1 MIRIGMV
8 DLDHSHP
15 VYFLPILHRSE
26 DLRVTAVWDG
36 GAVQPAGFAKQFAQ
50 EYGVEKVCETLAE
63 LVDSVDVGMLLG
75 QDWDLHLERARLFLA
90 AGKPVFV
97 DKPIAGRRRDLD
109 ALRDLAERTGTPIM
123 GGSSMRY
130 ADPIMALK
138 AARPELGRV
147 YSAYACGPGD
157 FFNYGNHLVEMVAGF
172 FGAGV
177 EAVSYL
183 GDGNTDLFA
192 MEQRAGPP
200 VLLQFSA
207 GVNYTNNPCFLALS
221 TERGVRV
228 AEPRGGW
235 EISEALM
242 REFAMFARTGKPPVP
257 LADSLEVVRVVLAA
271 AEARRLGRRVR
282 LDEVPPDAGFDGH
295 AFTAMYARG
304 GGYKGTGLVEARS
317 SYVAP
322 QRGNI

>member
-1 MIRIGMV
+1 MMIRIGMV

-15 VYFLPILHRSE
+15 VYFLPILHRST

-36 GAVQPAGFAKQFAQ
+36 GAVQPAGFARTFAQ
-50 EYGVEKVCETLAE
+50 EYGVAQVCGSLAE
-63 LVDSVDVGMLLG
+63 LVASVDVGMLLG
-75 QDWDLHLERARLFLA
+75 QDWDLHLERARPFLE

-109 ALRDLAERTGTPIM
+109 ALQELATRMGTPMM

-130 ADPIMALK
+130 ADPVSTLRAE
-138 AARPELGRV
+138 RTELGRV

-157 FFNYGNHLVEMVAGF
+157 FFNYGNHVVEMVAGF

-183 GDGNTDLFA
+183 GGGSCDLFQ
-192 MEQRAGPP
+192 MEQRDGPP
-200 VLLQFSA
+200 VVLQFSA
-207 GVNYTNNPCFLALS
+207 GVNYTNNPCFLAVS

-242 REFAMFARTGKPPVP
+242 REFARFVRTGQAPVP
-257 LADSLEVVRVVLAA
+257 LVDSLEVVKVVLAA

-282 LDEVPPDAGFDGH
+282 LDDVPLDAGFDGH
-295 AFTAMYARG
+295 AFTAMYAQG

-317 SYVAP
+317 KYVVP
-322 QRGNI
+322 

>member
-15 VYFLPILHRSE
+15 VYFLPILHRSA

-36 GAVQPAGFAKQFAQ
+36 GAVQPAGFAQSFAQ
-50 EYGVEKVCETLAE
+50 EYGVEKVCGSLEE
-63 LVDSVDVGMLLG
+63 LVASVDVGMLLG
-75 QDWDLHLERARLFLA
+75 QDWDLHLERARPFLE

-109 ALRDLAERTGTPIM
+109 ELLELATRTGTPIM

-130 ADPIMALK
+130 ADSIRALR
-138 AARPELGRV
+138 AERMEFGRV

-157 FFNYGNHLVEMVAGF
+157 FFNYGNHVVEMVAGF
-172 FGAGV
+172 FGAGA

-183 GDGNTDLFA
+183 GGESSDLFQ
-192 MEQRAGPP
+192 MEQRDGPM
-200 VLLQFSA
+200 VVLQFSA
-207 GVNYTNNPCFLALS
+207 GVNYTNNPCCLAVS

-242 REFAMFARTGKPPVP
+242 REFVQFVRTGKAPVP
-257 LADSLEVVRVVLAA
+257 LADSMEVVKVVLAA

-282 LDEVPPDAGFDGH
+282 LDDVPPDAGFDGH
-295 AFTAMYARG
+295 AFTAMYAQG
-304 GGYKGTGLVEARS
+304 GGYKGTGLIEARS
-317 SYVAP
+317 KYVVP
-322 QRGNI
+322 